1 MENNGDFVYEIEN
14 DDLASQGSS
23 WRKYSDGNGNPFY
36 YDEVTLLFS
45 ITTEVKSFVYMLFFA
60 LFYM

>member
-36 YDEVTLLFS
+36 YDEVTPLFN
-45 ITTEVKSFVYMLFFA
+45 ITTEVKSFIYK
-60 LFYM
+60 